1 MAHQNRR
8 TIAGGVTSAVVERNI
23 EGVSRFYV
31 VRAPGQRTHIDQGP
45 CEVLV
50 IENEQSRGNVV
61 PNLPSMRH
69 PEGQGTYGGAAPSAI
84 VGGGRW
90 GQIGL

>member
-8 TIAGGVTSAVVERNI
+8 TIAGGVTSAVVDRNI

-31 VRAPGQRTHIDQGP
+31 VRAPGQRTNIDQGP
-45 CEVLV
+45 SEVLV
-50 IENEQSRGNVV
+50 IENEQSLGNVV

-69 PEGQGTYGGAAPSAI
+69 PEGQGAYGSATPSAI
-84 VGGGRW
+84 AGGGRW
-90 GQIGL
+90 GQIDL